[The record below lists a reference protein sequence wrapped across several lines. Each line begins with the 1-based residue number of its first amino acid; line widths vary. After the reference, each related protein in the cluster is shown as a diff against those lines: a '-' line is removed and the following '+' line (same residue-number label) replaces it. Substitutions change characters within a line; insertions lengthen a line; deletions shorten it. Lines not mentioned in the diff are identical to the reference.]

1 MLKNFIFDIDGTLID
16 TIEMYMPALQVTL
29 EKHGYHRDYHD
40 LTKLFGITALDA
52 LRGAGVAEADL
63 QPIFKEWFD
72 LAYQNTAQFKVFPEI
87 EDVLSQL
94 ATHPEINLVVAT
106 SKTTDEYRNE
116 FAKNFAIAKYFD
128 HYVTADDT
136 KKHKPDPDPVLA
148 GIAKVN
154 GVAAESIY
162 IGDTINDLKAATAA
176 GAHFGAA
183 LWGSAQPENLV
194 DAEFSLQTPSDLLKL
209 I

>member
-16 TIEMYMPALQVTL
+16 TINMYMPALQTTL
-29 EKHGYHRDYHD
+29 EKHGYHRNYSD
-40 LTKLFGITALDA
+40 LTKLFGITAIDA
-52 LRGAGVAEADL
+52 LRGAEVAEADI

-72 LAYQNTAQFKVFPEI
+72 LAYQHTDQVKVFPGI
-87 EDVLSQL
+87 ESMLEKL
-94 ATHPEINLVVAT
+94 AQTPDINLIVAT
-106 SKTTDEYRNE
+106 SKTTDEYQNE
-116 FAKNFAIAKYFD
+116 FAKSFSIAKYFD

-136 KKHKPDPDPVLA
+136 QKHKPDPDPVLA
-148 GIAKVN
+148 GIAKGN
-154 GVAAESIY
+154 GDASESIY

-183 LWGSAQPENLV
+183 IWGSAQPENLV
-194 DAEFSLQTPSDLLKL
+194 NAEFLLNTPDDLLKL